1 MALEAPKRTETDD
14 HWGSDTSSNMAQQTA
29 TGGPT
34 ACESDNNSYT
44 ENFRAPQPTQPVSQR
59 TALAGRRSACLT
71 GARNSQDEQ
80 QTAAAILRLA
90 GPSHR
95 RLPDP

>member
-34 ACESDNNSYT
+34 ACESDNKQLHREFPGATANATSLSKDGPRWSPKRLSDRRQKQPRRTTNSRGDI
-44 ENFRAPQPTQPVSQR
+44 E
-59 TALAGRRSACLT
+59 AGRAFSP
-71 GARNSQDEQ
+71 
-80 QTAAAILRLA
+80 AA
-90 GPSHR
+90 S
-95 RLPDP
+95 